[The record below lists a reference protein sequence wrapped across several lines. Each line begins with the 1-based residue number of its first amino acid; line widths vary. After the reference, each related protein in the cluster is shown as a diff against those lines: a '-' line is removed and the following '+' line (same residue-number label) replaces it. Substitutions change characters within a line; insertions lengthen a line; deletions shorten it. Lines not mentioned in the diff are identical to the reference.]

1 LKYSRFIGKLS
12 KYVPSPFGRGVGG
25 EGLLDADKQNITLSR
40 SSALTLAL
48 SQRERGCAYVICH
61 LSLIAAMLILAPAA
75 RAGLPETIAKTQP
88 KIVKIFGAGGFRG
101 MENYQSGMLIS
112 PDGHILTA
120 FSYVLDTDYITVI
133 LDDGRSFDAK
143 LLGADPRLEIA
154 VLKINATD
162 LPYFDLHQAVKLRP
176 SARVL
181 AFSNLFGVAYGEEAA
196 SVQRGTVAAI
206 ARLEGRRGVF
216 DTPYRG
222 PVYVLDVTTNNPG
235 AAGGALVSADG
246 QLAGILGKE
255 LRNSLNNTWLN
266 YALPIEEL
274 AQSVDE
280 IRAGKFVARRESP
293 AEKPQTPLDTAA
305 LGITLVPDVLERT
318 PPFVDRLRP
327 GSPAARAGIRPDDL
341 IIMVGPRLVQSC
353 KSLSAELDAIDRID
367 AVKLTVMRG
376 QELLEFTL
384 RADDSSTPL
393 KGQP

>member
-1 LKYSRFIGKLS
+1 
-12 KYVPSPFGRGVGG
+12 
-25 EGLLDADKQNITLSR
+25 
-40 SSALTLAL
+40 
-48 SQRERGCAYVICH
+48 
-61 LSLIAAMLILAPAA
+61 MLVFTPAA
-75 RAGLPETIAKTQP
+75 RAGLAETVAKTQP

-120 FSYVLDTDYITVI
+120 FSYVLDTDYITVM
-133 LDDGRSFDAK
+133 LDDGRSFDGK
-143 LLGADPRLEIA
+143 LIGADPRLDVA
-154 VLKINATD
+154 VLKIEAAE
-162 LPYFDLHQAVKLRP
+162 LPYFDLRKAVKLSP

-181 AFSNLFGVAYGEEAA
+181 ALSNLFGVAYGEEAA

-206 ARLEGRRGVF
+206 TRLEARRGVF

-246 QLAGILGKE
+246 ELAGMLGKE

-274 AQSVDE
+274 VQSVED
-280 IRAGKFVARRESP
+280 IRAGKFVAQRDP
-293 AEKPQTPLDTAA
+293 QTTKKPQTPLDTAA
-305 LGITLVPDVLERT
+305 LGIALVPDVLERT

-327 GSPAARAGIRPDDL
+327 DSPAARAGIRPDDL

-353 KSLSAELDAIDRID
+353 KSLAAELEQIDRLD
-367 AVKLTVMRG
+367 PVKLTIMRG
-376 QELLEFTL
+376 QELLEFTI
-384 RADDSSTPL
+384 RADESSGPPR
-393 KGQP
+393 GQP